1 MLLKEGYELVTVVIE
16 KLPIE
21 VSMLTTACRYH
32 EKILHIFDE
41 NENEL
46 REEIHILKIQL
57 QEAKGIED
65 VWTNQ

>member
-1 MLLKEGYELVTVVIE
+1 MLLMEGYEFVMVVIE

-21 VSMLTTACRYH
+21 VRMLTTACRDH
-32 EKILHIFDE
+32 ENIFHIFDE
-41 NENEL
+41 NENEI

-65 VWTNQ
+65 VLTNQ